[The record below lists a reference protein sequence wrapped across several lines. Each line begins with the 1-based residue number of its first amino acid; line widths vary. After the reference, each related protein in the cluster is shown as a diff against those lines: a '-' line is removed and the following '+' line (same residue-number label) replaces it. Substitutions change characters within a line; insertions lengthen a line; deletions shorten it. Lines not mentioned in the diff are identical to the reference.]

1 MTPEYYY
8 STDLDVPV
16 EDNAYTREPR
26 QEFYDKKDRW
36 DDEQFWEDD
45 LD

>member
-1 MTPEYYY
+1 MAPKYYY

-16 EDNAYTREPR
+16 EDNSHTREQR
-26 QEFYDKKDRW
+26 QEFCDKKDRR